1 MISISSLKFG
11 DKQVFHE
18 KKNLHECFSNLHM
31 VKQLKDWLLQ
41 TAQVVLEKHA
51 SKANNPIF
59 FDRVTDEVIL
69 FKPRLLTSS
78 ALFVVVDDISVREF
92 KVGLVGTSF
101 NDLIFDFI
109 IKKIFFHEHIT
120 DFMVLDIE

>member
-1 MISISSLKFG
+1 MKFG

-18 KKNLHECFSNLHM
+18 KKNLHECFFNLHM
-31 VKQLKDWLLQ
+31 VKQLNDWLLE
-41 TAQVVLEKHA
+41 TAQVVLEKHV

-59 FDRVTDEVIL
+59 FDRVTDEEIL

-78 ALFVVVDDISVREF
+78 ALFVVVNTILRREF

-109 IKKIFFHEHIT
+109 INKKFFHEHIT